1 MIYVVSF
8 EFFAELDLIG
18 DDAKDEEHGKVHVE
32 GLVGKQTKH
41 NVSLTKY
48 LLMTFSKA
56 PRDIAVL
63 GAYRSGECLFFIDQH
78 PLFPPLHSNLK

>member
-41 NVSLTKY
+41 NVSLKKN

-63 GAYRSGECLFFIDQH
+63 GAYRSGECLFFHRPTPFISS
-78 PLFPPLHSNLK
+78 LTF